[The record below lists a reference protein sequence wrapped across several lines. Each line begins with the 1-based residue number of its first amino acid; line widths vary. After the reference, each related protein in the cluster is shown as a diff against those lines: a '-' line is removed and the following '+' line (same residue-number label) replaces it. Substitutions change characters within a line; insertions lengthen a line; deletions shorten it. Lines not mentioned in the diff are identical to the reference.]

1 MAQAQAETLGTDLAG
16 RYRFIGEIGRGGMAN
31 VYLTATRGALGG
43 FQKLVVIKI
52 LRAELAEEQEF
63 REMFLAEARLA
74 ARLNH
79 PNVVHTYDV
88 GEDDGRYYLAM
99 EYVEGQSLESIRHSA
114 TMARTFSPRMQLQ
127 VLVKAL
133 AGLHYAHELSDYDG
147 KPLTVVHRDV
157 TPSNILV
164 GYDGRVKLVDFGVA
178 KAIDSGT
185 QTRAGTVKGKT
196 GYMAPESFTDSSHVD
211 RRADIY
217 SIGVLIWETL
227 VGRRMWK
234 HLGTADRLQK
244 AIEGEIEPLR
254 PLIPELPAR
263 LEQICL
269 KALKVKPEDRYRTAT
284 EIQADLENFLDQFPP
299 RPTERDISTAITEGF
314 AEERQ
319 RLKAVIE
326 HQLKNEGDVQT
337 LPDLTPQGTRLV
349 TGAASGFNRF
359 TMTRSRKRAAVP
371 RWLLGGAILVVA
383 LALGGSLAW
392 LTRGGDSRGLSTASR
407 SAAVP
412 VAPAKQVRG
421 VTDTEI
427 LLGMSAAFS
436 GSAQELGTRM
446 KLGLETGFEAVND
459 AGGIAGRR
467 LKLVALDDG
476 YEGTRAAD
484 NMKELLEQRR
494 VFGVIGNVG
503 TPTAQ
508 LTVPYAVKNQM
519 MFFGA
524 FTGANLLRKDPPD
537 RYVFNY
543 RASYQDET
551 AKMIHYLLE
560 IRRIDPRSIVVFAQH
575 DAYGDA
581 GYDGAAKMLRK
592 SGHGD
597 VDLLRVNYER
607 NTVDVDGAVRDL
619 LRYHESSY
627 TVRSNGSTEV
637 RRKHPVR
644 AVIMISTY
652 KAALRFIQKVRDAD
666 LSPVFLNVS
675 FVGSNALADGLKEL
689 GPNYAD
695 GVIITQ
701 VVPHYDAGATGVIR
715 YREALRKYH
724 PDQHPD
730 FISLEGFVA
739 SQLFAEGLRRA
750 GRDLDTEKLV
760 DALES
765 IRDYDLGIGTVMNF
779 GLSEHQASHKV
790 WGTVMDGQGQFKTI
804 EME

>member
-1 MAQAQAETLGTDLAG
+1 
-16 RYRFIGEIGRGGMAN
+16 
-31 VYLTATRGALGG
+31 V
-43 FQKLVVIKI
+43 
-52 LRAELAEEQEF
+52 
-63 REMFLAEARLA
+63 
-74 ARLNH
+74 
-79 PNVVHTYDV
+79 
-88 GEDDGRYYLAM
+88 
-99 EYVEGQSLESIRHSA
+99 
-114 TMARTFSPRMQLQ
+114 
-127 VLVKAL
+127 
-133 AGLHYAHELSDYDG
+133 
-147 KPLTVVHRDV
+147 
-157 TPSNILV
+157 
-164 GYDGRVKLVDFGVA
+164 
-178 KAIDSGT
+178 
-185 QTRAGTVKGKT
+185 
-196 GYMAPESFTDSSHVD
+196 
-211 RRADIY
+211 
-217 SIGVLIWETL
+217 
-227 VGRRMWK
+227 
-234 HLGTADRLQK
+234 
-244 AIEGEIEPLR
+244 
-254 PLIPELPAR
+254 
-263 LEQICL
+263 
-269 KALKVKPEDRYRTAT
+269 
-284 EIQADLENFLDQFPP
+284 
-299 RPTERDISTAITEGF
+299 
-314 AEERQ
+314 
-319 RLKAVIE
+319 
-326 HQLKNEGDVQT
+326 
-337 LPDLTPQGTRLV
+337 
-349 TGAASGFNRF
+349 
-359 TMTRSRKRAAVP
+359 
-371 RWLLGGAILVVA
+371 GGAVLVVA

-392 LTRGGDSRGLSTASR
+392 LTRSGDSRSAPTASR
-407 SAAVP
+407 SAA
-412 VAPAKQVRG
+412 APATPTKQVRG
-421 VTDTEI
+421 VTDSEI

-446 KLGLETGFEAVND
+446 KLGLETGFEGVNE
-459 AGGIAGRR
+459 AGGIAGRK

-503 TPTAQ
+503 TPTAV
-508 LTVPYAVKNQM
+508 LTVPYAVKNQT

-597 VDLLRVNYER
+597 VELLRVNYER

-652 KAALRFIQKVRDAD
+652 KAAVRFIQKVRESD

-675 FVGSNALADGLKEL
+675 FVGSNALAEGLKEL
-689 GPNYAD
+689 GPTYAD

-701 VVPHYDAGATGVIR
+701 VVPHYDSGATGVIR
-715 YREALRKYH
+715 YREALKKYH

-730 FISLEGFVA
+730 FISLEGYVV

-779 GLSEHQASHKV
+779 GLSEHQSSHKV
-790 WGTVMDGQGQFKTI
+790 WGTVMDGQGQFKTL